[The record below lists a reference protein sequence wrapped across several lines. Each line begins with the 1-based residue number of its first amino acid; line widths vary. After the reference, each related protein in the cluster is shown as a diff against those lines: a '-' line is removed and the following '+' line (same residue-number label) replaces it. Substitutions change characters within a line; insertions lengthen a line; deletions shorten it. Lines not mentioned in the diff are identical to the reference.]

1 MADNN
6 RDDVFITTQ
15 VTSFFQYSGGDQ
27 KKQRRF
33 SANMLNQNGFICFI
47 QGRGNKGNF
56 SNLTNFYNR
65 FDDLPIFAAVI
76 DLVLKDIEKGD
87 FTKER
92 KMKGNKSNISFPVKE
107 KNGKL
112 YVGIKITKNNKNG
125 KETNN
130 SEIILLDTRMEDDVH
145 KGTEQLRA
153 LSESLKATYYRTS
166 SSYDRHFQKYFEAL
180 DDEDGNSSG
189 GSSSNKKRP
198 KPEEDSDFP
207 FGN

>member
-1 MADNN
+1 MVMADNN
-6 RDDVFITTQ
+6 DNVFVTTQ
-15 VTSFFQYSGGDQ
+15 VASFFQWNEDQ
-27 KKQRRF
+27 SKQRRF

-56 SNLTNFYNR
+56 SNLTNFYCR

-76 DLVLKDIEKGD
+76 DYVLEDIEKGD

-107 KNGKL
+107 NNGKL

-125 KETNN
+125 QETNN
-130 SEIILLDTRMEDDVH
+130 SEVILLDTRMEDEVH

-180 DDEDGNSSG
+180 EDEDGNSSG
-189 GSSSNKKRP
+189 GSRSSKKP
-198 KPEEDSDFP
+198 KPENDSDFP